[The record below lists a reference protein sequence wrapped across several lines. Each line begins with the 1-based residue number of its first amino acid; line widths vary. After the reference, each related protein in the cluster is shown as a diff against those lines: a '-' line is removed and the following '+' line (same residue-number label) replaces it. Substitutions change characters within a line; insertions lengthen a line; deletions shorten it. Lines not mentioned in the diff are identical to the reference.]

1 MNNQDDETG
10 HSPAKEVSMLP
21 SNRHDQA
28 KHPFGERSKSVTDFV
43 PAYGFRDFIQSFY
56 FHGSMSG
63 SKVR

>member
-28 KHPFGERSKSVTDFV
+28 KHPLGDGPKASLTL
-43 PAYGFRDFIQSFY
+43 FRLAVSETLFNNFTPM
-56 FHGSMSG
+56 GP
-63 SKVR
+63 